1 MMIRACLVEII
12 SLSPLLTQPALLIFQ
27 NSGFYHLLKE
37 SSQPAA
43 PSLLLFVNW
52 VCFIYISNVI
62 SFPSFPIHE
71 SPIPSSPP
79 PSAMRVFLLPWGRH
93 HCIYLLLLAMAFS
106 LFYWFSR
113 NFTIHACK
121 VVLSPSPSSSK
132 LQKPR
137 VVEFPSDSS
146 LPSWTSCSTLVGPQL
161 CDNVADPS
169 GFASVQRFPCGRSP

>member
-1 MMIRACLVEII
+1 MIRACLVEII

-43 PSLLLFVNW
+43 PSLLLFVNR

-79 PSAMRVFLLPWGRH
+79 PP
-93 HCIYLLLLAMAFS
+93 AFC
-106 LFYWFSR
+106 YEG
-113 NFTIHACK
+113 I
-121 VVLSPSPSSSK
+121 PSPLRTPSLHISFTTSNGIVFVLLVFPKFHNPCLQSGVVSFSFFFKTPKAKSS
-132 LQKPR
+132 R
-137 VVEFPSDSS
+137 VP
-146 LPSWTSCSTLVGPQL
+146 L
-161 CDNVADPS
+161 
-169 GFASVQRFPCGRSP
+169 R